1 LLSAGHGFNTSGAPG
16 AAWKRSPRWRG
27 APLNTDAEVVQV
39 ASKGISRSVQRQ
51 VDLATAVCQER
62 LLATHVRHSL
72 AIVDLVSD
80 SLPFDDA
87 LDIYVRIMR
96 LNAEQ
101 ARNVGSRALAELGR
115 RSGLPAPPDI
125 ELEAVLKREE
135 ELQAEEFDE
144 AAEADVEGRS
154 GAMFSRLRRRLQGR
168 VHADL
173 RERINLAAAR
183 TEDDLFTA
191 HVENA
196 LTFVK
201 TVGDEMSAP
210 AAVDLYLDTMVLPEG
225 LGDVVYNRAL
235 RLIADKVLPATG
247 NDRRNDS
254 APAADKDGVAVE
266 RSEVRS

>member
-1 LLSAGHGFNTSGAPG
+1 
-16 AAWKRSPRWRG
+16 
-27 APLNTDAEVVQV
+27 VVQV

-115 RSGLPAPPDI
+115 RSGLPAPTDT
-125 ELEAVLKREE
+125 ELEAVLRREE
-135 ELQAEEFDE
+135 ELQEESDE

-183 TEDDLFTA
+183 TEDDLFIA

-196 LTFVK
+196 LMFVK
-201 TVGDEMSAP
+201 TLGEELSAP

-247 NDRRNDS
+247 RDRRNDS
-254 APAADKDGVAVE
+254 ATAGDRDGVAVE
-266 RSEVRS
+266 GSEVRG